1 MPLIYLHILKQSP
14 SLKRLGLISWGN
26 NDDIGICKIWRKH
39 GKFHQFELQSE
50 TKDDHQ
56 QSRKLRKCLSRSR
69 CRKPKRVYFKSLN
82 LKKLLLLKKINNR
95 GNIIQ
100 LQKETAYLPPSC
112 SLLRESGAV
121 RSTLN
126 CFYICRHSRHE
137 PVIFSFPTHDTEI
150 KTLKIYHIPTYRAES
165 CFTLEIF

>member
-1 MPLIYLHILKQSP
+1 MTSVSVRFEEKTASFT
-14 SLKRLGLISWGN
+14 SLNYRVKAKTIIN
-26 NDDIGICKIWRKH
+26 N
-39 GKFHQFELQSE
+39 
-50 TKDDHQ
+50 
-56 QSRKLRKCLSRSR
+56 KLRKCLSRSR
-69 CRKPKRVYFKSLN
+69 CCKPKRVYFKSLN

-126 CFYICRHSRHE
+126 CFYICRHSRDE

-150 KTLKIYHIPTYRAES
+150 KTFKKIYHIPTYRAES
-165 CFTLEIF
+165 CFNLEIF